1 MTAPALIID
10 RPGVFDIPAD
20 VYHLDPVAGGSLS
33 STGARKLLPPS
44 CPALYKHWRD
54 SGGRPGRA
62 LDFGRAAHREV
73 LGVGEDIVVVDA
85 ADWRTKDAREARDAA
100 YAAGQT
106 PILAAEYDVVRAMAA
121 AIREHP
127 IAAALLRPGAGRAEQ
142 TLVWQDADTGVWCR
156 ARTDWLPDP
165 GTGRLIVPDYKSAR
179 SAAPDD
185 LSRAIHEHGYYLQA
199 DWYLSGIRAL
209 ELHPSPAFVFIA
221 QMKEPPYLVTVAEAD
236 PMALA
241 IGAHLNR
248 LARITYRECVE
259 SGRWPGW
266 TDDVA
271 LVSLP
276 PWVEA
281 RYAKELN
288 R

>member
-1 MTAPALIID
+1 MTAPALTLD
-10 RPGVFDIPAD
+10 QPGVYDIPAD
-20 VYHLDPVAGGSLS
+20 AYHRDPVAGGSLS

-44 CPALYKHWRD
+44 CPALFQHWRD
-54 SGGRPGRA
+54 SGTEPKRA
-62 LDFGRAAHREV
+62 FDFGRAAHREV
-73 LGVGEDIVVVDA
+73 LGEGEDIVVVDA
-85 ADWRTKDAREARDAA
+85 PDWRTKDAREARDAA

-106 PILAAEYDVVRAMAA
+106 PILAAEYDTVRAMAA

-185 LSRAIHEHGYYLQA
+185 LSRAIHDHGYYLQA

-209 ELHPSPAFVFIA
+209 EIAADVAFVFIA

-236 PMALA
+236 ATALA
-241 IGAHLNR
+241 IGAHQNR
-248 LARITYRECVE
+248 LARITYRECTE

-271 LVSLP
+271 LLSLP